1 MKAEAVPDSTRKL
14 GRRGFLARLAAASLA
29 LPFLGLPSAR
39 ADDPPRL
46 DPNDPAAKT
55 IGYTEDV
62 STVDAKKEPLFK
74 PNSRCSNC
82 TFFQTAQ
89 AKGENAPCTIFAGR
103 IVVGKGW
110 CRAWSAKPQ

>member
-1 MKAEAVPDSTRKL
+1 LKAEALPNPTRRL
-14 GRRGFLARLAAASLA
+14 GRRVFLARLAAALA

-55 IGYTEDV
+55 IGYTEDA
-62 STVDAKKEPLFK
+62 SKLDAKKEPLFK
-74 PNSRCSNC
+74 PNSRCLNC
-82 TFFQTAQ
+82 TFYQTAQ
-89 AKGENAPCTIFAGR
+89 AKGEYAPCTIFAGR
-103 IVVGKGW
+103 QVVGNGW

>member
-1 MKAEAVPDSTRKL
+1 LKAEALPNADRKL
-14 GRRGFLARLAAASLA
+14 GRRGFLARLAAALA
-29 LPFLGLPSAR
+29 LPLLGLPSAR

-55 IGYTEDV
+55 IGYAEDA
-62 STVDAKKEPLFK
+62 SKLDAKKEPLFK

-82 TFFQTAQ
+82 TFYQTAQ
-89 AKGENAPCTIFAGR
+89 AKGEYAPCTIFAGR
-103 IVVGKGW
+103 QVVGNGW